1 MVHVSYTHC
10 VCVCV
15 HVCVCVRVCVCVCVC
30 VCVKLH
36 FTYSLRH
43 LADHSDNT
51 VSPPVTC
58 VNTVSVDLYSQCSG
72 ACSDVQ
78 ETAEVQS

>member
-1 MVHVSYTHC
+1 MVRARTRAC
-10 VCVCV
+10 
-15 HVCVCVRVCVCVCVC
+15 VCVCVCVC
-30 VCVKLH
+30 VCACVCVCVCMKSR
-36 FTYSLRH
+36 FAYPCRH
-43 LADHSDNT
+43 LSDHSDST

-58 VNTVSVDLYSQCSG
+58 VDTVTVHLHSQCSG